1 MRRVASL
8 LLAPL
13 LAGGLAACA
22 STVSTT
28 SFTGADRAVAQRVS
42 DYQSHVAA
50 GEAKQV
56 CQDDLSAALR
66 ARLGAGGGSCTQA
79 VKRQLVSVDDYEAT
93 VVKNGIAI
101 VDEATAVKNGTLI
114 VGATATA
121 RVSSTWSGKA
131 RTVTLQLVKQSGGW
145 RIAGLSLKYGAPAT
159 CRPHRGL
166 PSKRAL

>member
-1 MRRVASL
+1 MRRAASL
-8 LLAPL
+8 LLASL
-13 LAGGLAACA
+13 LATGLAACA

-28 SFTGADRAVAQRVS
+28 SFTGAARAVAQRVS

-66 ARLGAGGGSCTQA
+66 ARLGASGGSCTQA

-101 VDEATAVKNGTLI
+101 A
-114 VGATATA
+114 GATATA

-131 RTVTLQLVKQSGGW
+131 RIVTLQLLKQAGSW
-145 RIAGLSLKYGAPAT
+145 RIAGLSFK
-159 CRPHRGL
+159 
-166 PSKRAL
+166 

>member
-1 MRRVASL
+1 MRRAASL

-13 LAGGLAACA
+13 LAVGLAACA
-22 STVSTT
+22 STVSTS
-28 SFTGADRAVAQRVS
+28 SFTGPARAVAQRVS
-42 DYQSHVAA
+42 DYQSHVGA

-66 ARLGAGGGSCTQA
+66 ARLGASGGSCTQA

-101 VDEATAVKNGTLI
+101 A
-114 VGATATA
+114 GATATA

-131 RTVTLQLVKQSGGW
+131 RIVTLQLVKQAGGW
-145 RIAGLSLKYGAPAT
+145 RIAGLSFK
-159 CRPHRGL
+159 
-166 PSKRAL
+166 